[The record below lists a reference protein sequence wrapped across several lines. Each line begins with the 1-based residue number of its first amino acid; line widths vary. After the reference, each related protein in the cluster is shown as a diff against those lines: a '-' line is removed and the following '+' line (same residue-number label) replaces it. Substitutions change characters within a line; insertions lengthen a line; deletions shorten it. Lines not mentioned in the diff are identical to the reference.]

1 MKSRP
6 ALRRARVALALAGA
20 LTLTALP
27 SARVDALVTGELVV
41 ADQLVG
47 IALYGFDPV
56 SYFIDGGA
64 RVGSESFELS
74 FDRLTWRFRSEANRA
89 AFRAEPDAF
98 VPRFGG
104 YDPVAL
110 IRNAPVAGHPA
121 IFAVHDGRLYL
132 FHRPENRAA
141 FVADPAGSVEAART
155 AWPTVRRSLVH

>member
-1 MKSRP
+1 MKFRT
-6 ALRRARVALALAGA
+6 AIRRARVALALALGV
-20 LTLTALP
+20 TLTTLP
-27 SARVDALVTGELVV
+27 LARIHASVTGELVV

-47 IALYGFDPV
+47 VALYGFDPV
-56 SYFIDGGA
+56 SYFIDGGS
-64 RVGSESFELS
+64 RVGSETFELS

-89 AFRAEPDAF
+89 AFRAEPDAY

-141 FVADPAGSVEAART
+141 FIADPAGSAEAART
-155 AWPTVRRSLVH
+155 AWPAVRRSLVH